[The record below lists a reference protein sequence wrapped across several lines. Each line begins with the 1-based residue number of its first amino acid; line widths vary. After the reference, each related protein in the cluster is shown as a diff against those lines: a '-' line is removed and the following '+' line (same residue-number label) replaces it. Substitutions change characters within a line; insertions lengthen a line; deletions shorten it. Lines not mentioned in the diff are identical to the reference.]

1 MWPLYIETKMSI
13 KRHFRLEERLNAA
26 NVELQRLRNPANP
39 DGSEQVLVIQ
49 LRNYACIDDAYY
61 AM

>member
-1 MWPLYIETKMSI
+1 MSN

-39 DGSEQVLVIQ
+39 DGSEQVLVVH
-49 LRNYACIDDAYY
+49 NYKK
-61 AM
+61 